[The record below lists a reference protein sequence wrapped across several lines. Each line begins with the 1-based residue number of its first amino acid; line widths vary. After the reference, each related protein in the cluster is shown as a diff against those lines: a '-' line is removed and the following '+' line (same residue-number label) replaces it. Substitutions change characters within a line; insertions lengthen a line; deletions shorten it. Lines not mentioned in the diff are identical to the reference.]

1 MYSVAESTVRIQK
14 PIQGPSQGPAG
25 GPNRGVPPPPIPAPA
40 GVRPPNLMSP
50 APVPAQPVA
59 LLPLRAAGLQLL
71 GPYEGSGFKDEHFLV
86 SRSDGQV
93 VHLSALLYHVLAEL
107 GPGRTAQDIARAVS
121 GRVGKTLTPD
131 GVRFLLEKKLAPG
144 GLVDAEPASPES
156 RTPAGGTTAAKP
168 AGPSGSS
175 AKAAQAA
182 PAAKSAKAAKAAK
195 ANPLLALRL
204 HKTLLSARATNVAAR
219 GLTFLFAPVAVALML
234 SALLVTDGL
243 LVVGGAAET
252 GLLAVVTDP
261 LSMLAVLGMLLG
273 GTLFHEFGH
282 AAGCRYGGGR
292 PGVIGVGVYVILPA
306 FYTNVT
312 DAYRL
317 DRAGRL
323 RTDLGGIYFNAI
335 AALGFGDRISD
346 DRVGSTPAGRL
357 ADASRGIAA
366 VPAADPLGRVFHP
379 RRPGGR
385 TGPVRPDPS
394 GAGQPAALA
403 EGDPRV
409 RELRPR
415 VRVVISAWV
424 LVVVPVLG
432 AAMVYLIVQ
441 TPAIIGS
448 AVTSVQFQWT
458 VLLDSIA
465 AGAWATVI
473 LAGFSILLLVV
484 PIAGLTVFLGRLTVQ
499 ILGLTVKLPRLWH
512 ARAMARG
519 RHSAVAV
526 GTAVRPT
533 TRPPRSRRP

>member
-1 MYSVAESTVRIQK
+1 
-14 PIQGPSQGPAG
+14 
-25 GPNRGVPPPPIPAPA
+25 
-40 GVRPPNLMSP
+40 MSP

-86 SRSDGQV
+86 SRADGQV
-93 VHLSALLYHVLAEL
+93 VHLSALLYHVLSEL
-107 GPGRTAQDIARAVS
+107 GPGRTAQDVARAVS
-121 GRVGKTLTPD
+121 GRVGKTLPPD
-131 GVRFLLEKKLAPG
+131 GVRFLIEKKLAPG
-144 GLVDAEPASPES
+144 GLVDAMPSSPES
-156 RTPAGGTTAAKP
+156 RSPAGGTMAAKP
-168 AGPSGSS
+168 ATPAGS
-175 AKAAQAA
+175 
-182 PAAKSAKAAKAAK
+182 SAKAAKAAPAAKASK

-219 GLTFLFAPVAVALML
+219 GLRFLFAPVAVALML

-243 LVVGGAAET
+243 LIVGGAAET

-282 AAGCRYGGGR
+282 AAGCRYGGGT

-335 AALGFGDRISD
+335 AALGFGVGYLTTGWVPLLLAALLMHLEALQQCLPLIRSD
-346 DRVGSTPAGRL
+346 GYFIL
-357 ADASRGIAA
+357 ADLVGVPDLFGRIRPVLASLLPWRKN
-366 VPAADPLGRVFHP
+366 
-379 RRPGGR
+379 
-385 TGPVRPDPS
+385 
-394 GAGQPAALA
+394 
-403 EGDPRV
+403 DPRV
-409 RELRPR
+409 SELRPR

-465 AGAWATVI
+465 AGAWATVV

-499 ILGLTVKLPRLWH
+499 IMGLTVKLPRLWH

-526 GTAVRPT
+526 RNRSAGNPAVPDRP
-533 TRPPRSRRP
+533 